1 MTSAVEPRRPGTR
14 ELVRALSRFAR
25 PVRHAL
31 GLGLLASLAGVAVSL
46 AQPWPL
52 QWIVDNVLQ
61 PSAGAPAGPP
71 VDADLQ
77 LGVAVGAFAALVAV
91 GAFADYW
98 STRLMSSSGLHIA
111 NGLREA
117 VFVHL
122 QRLSLRY
129 HGTQSVGD
137 LSTRVTSDV
146 EKTQDMVVQ
155 TLAVLV
161 PNLLLLAGMATVMF
175 AIDPTFTL
183 LVLATT
189 PPLIVATFRSSRRLK
204 LASRTARKADGAVA
218 SAATEG
224 LGAIHLVQA
233 FALEDEQRRRFT
245 TLSHSSLRA
254 GLESVRLQARFSPL
268 VDLSAALSVAV
279 ILWFGAQR
287 VLDGKMTLGVL
298 LVFLSYL
305 GSLYKPIRQLARL
318 NIVLARGGAAAE
330 RVVGVLSEQPN
341 VTDRPGAV
349 RAPRLR
355 GGISLEGVHF
365 TYGREPVLSGLDL
378 EIAPGETIALVGPTG
393 AGKSTIASLVPRLV
407 DPDEGVVRVDGHDV
421 RDLRLRSLRT
431 QISMVLQDTVL
442 LRGTL
447 RDNIAWGRPGA
458 SERDILRA
466 ASLGLV
472 DEFAARLPDGLD
484 TLIGERGANLSG
496 GQRQRVAIA
505 RAILRDAPIL
515 ILDEPT
521 SALDAAS
528 EQLLVEALRNLPRGR
543 TTLVIA
549 HRLTTIRHADRI
561 AVIGGGGV
569 LETGSHD
576 ELIALDGA
584 YRRLAHPDTR
594 PVPSGRPG

>member
-1 MTSAVEPRRPGTR
+1 MSTPEPQRLGALAVLRH
-14 ELVRALSRFAR
+14 LARFAR
-25 PVRHAL
+25 PVRTAL
-31 GLGLLASLAGVAVSL
+31 VLGLLASLVGVAVSL

-52 QWIVDNVLQ
+52 QWVVDHVLQ
-61 PSAGAPAGPP
+61 PAAAGEATSGADRQLGLAVLAFVGIVAAGA
-71 VDADLQ
+71 L
-77 LGVAVGAFAALVAV
+77 
-91 GAFADYW
+91 ADYW
-98 STRLMSSSGLHIA
+98 STRLMSSSGLHMA

-146 EKTQDMVVQ
+146 EKTQDMIVQ
-155 TLAVLV
+155 SLAVLI
-161 PNLLLLAGMATVMF
+161 PNILLLGGMGAVMF
-175 AIDPTFTL
+175 ALDPVFTL
-183 LVLATT
+183 LVIATT
-189 PPLIVATFRSSRRLK
+189 PPLVIATFRSSRRLK

-233 FALEDEQRRRFT
+233 FALEEDQRRRFSD
-245 TLSHSSLRA
+245 LSHTSLRA
-254 GLESVRLQARFSPL
+254 GLESVRLQARFSPV

-279 ILWFGAQR
+279 ILWFGAHR
-287 VLDGKMTLGVL
+287 VLDGAMTLGVL

-330 RVVGVLSEQPN
+330 RVVAVLAEQPN
-341 VTDRPGAV
+341 VADRPGAMPV
-349 RAPRLR
+349 PPLR
-355 GGISLEGVHF
+355 GRISLEGIHF
-365 TYGREPVLSGLDL
+365 SYGREPVLSGLDL
-378 EIAPGETIALVGPTG
+378 EIGSGETVALVGPTG

-407 DPDEGVVRVDGHDV
+407 DPDEGVVRLDGYDV
-421 RDLRLRSLRT
+421 RGLSLLGIRS

-458 SERDILRA
+458 TEAQILRA
-466 ASLGLV
+466 AQLGLV
-472 DEFAARLPDGLD
+472 DEFASRLPDGLD
-484 TLIGERGANLSG
+484 TIIGERGANLSG

-521 SALDAAS
+521 SALDTAS
-528 EQLLVEALRNLPRGR
+528 ETLLVEALRNLPSGR

-561 AVIGGGGV
+561 AVIGGGGL
-569 LETGSHD
+569 LEQGTHD
-576 ELIALDGA
+576 ELMARDGA
-584 YRRLAHPDTR
+584 YRRLATPAPAPAR
-594 PVPSGRPG
+594 RVALR

>member
-1 MTSAVEPRRPGTR
+1 MSTPDPPRPGA
-14 ELVRALSRFAR
+14 LVVLRHLARFAR
-25 PVRHAL
+25 PVRTAL
-31 GLGLLASLAGVAVSL
+31 ILGLLASLVGVGVSL

-52 QWIVDNVLQ
+52 QWVVDNILQ
-61 PSAGAPAGPP
+61 PAAAGRPAADADTQLAIVVLVFVGIVGAGA
-71 VDADLQ
+71 L
-77 LGVAVGAFAALVAV
+77 
-91 GAFADYW
+91 ADYW
-98 STRLMSSSGLHIA
+98 STRLMSSSGLHMA

-117 VFVHL
+117 VFAHL

-146 EKTQDMVVQ
+146 EKTQDMIVQ
-155 TLAVLV
+155 TLAVLI
-161 PNLLLLAGMATVMF
+161 PNVLLLGGMGAVMF
-175 AIDPTFTL
+175 ALDPMFTL
-183 LVLATT
+183 LVIATT
-189 PPLIVATFRSSRRLK
+189 PPLVIATFRSSRRLK

-233 FALEDEQRRRFT
+233 FALEEDQRRRFSD
-245 TLSHSSLRA
+245 LSHNSLRA
-254 GLESVRLQARFSPL
+254 GLESVRLQARFSPV

-279 ILWFGAQR
+279 ILWFGAHR
-287 VLDGKMTLGVL
+287 VLDGAMTLGVL

-330 RVVGVLSEQPN
+330 RVVAVLAEQPN
-341 VTDRPGAV
+341 VADRPGAMPV
-349 RAPRLR
+349 PPLR
-355 GGISLEGVHF
+355 GRISLEGIHF
-365 TYGREPVLSGLDL
+365 SYGREPVLSGLDL
-378 EIAPGETIALVGPTG
+378 EIGSGETVALVGPTG

-407 DPDEGVVRVDGHDV
+407 DPDEGVVRLDGYDV
-421 RDLRLRSLRT
+421 RGLRLLGIRS

-458 SERDILRA
+458 TEAQIRRA
-466 ASLGLV
+466 AQLGLV
-472 DEFAARLPDGLD
+472 DEFASRLPDGLD
-484 TLIGERGANLSG
+484 TVIGERGANLSG

-521 SALDAAS
+521 SALDTAS
-528 EQLLVEALRNLPRGR
+528 ETLLVEALRNLPSGR

-561 AVIGGGGV
+561 AVIAGGGL
-569 LETGSHD
+569 LEQGTHD
-576 ELIALDGA
+576 ELMARDGA
-584 YRRLAHPDTR
+584 YRRLAAPAPPR
-594 PVPSGRPG
+594 VALR